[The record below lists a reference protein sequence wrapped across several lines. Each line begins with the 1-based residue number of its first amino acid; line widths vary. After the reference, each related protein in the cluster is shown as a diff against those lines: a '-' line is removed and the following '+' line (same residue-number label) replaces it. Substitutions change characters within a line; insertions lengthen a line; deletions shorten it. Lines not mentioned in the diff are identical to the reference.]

1 MTIYTS
7 TIPDQPI
14 PQINAYT
21 FATSNPNDTKDSHPL
36 LIDAATK
43 RVITFGEWKRDTR
56 RWSTGLASIGFKR
69 GDVLALFSF
78 NQVDYSIAV
87 FGAVALGGITTTV
100 NSSYTAEEVA
110 FQLQDSGA
118 SIIITHPELLKTA
131 IEAAKLSDIPTSSI
145 YLFGGKQ
152 VEGFKP
158 YTSTFPPEDT
168 PENLLAPVQN
178 LNGQPALD
186 STALICYSSGT
197 TGRSKGV
204 ELTHVNIIANCIQL
218 GTKERHINPRDNIT
232 LAVLPMYHIYGIQL
246 HLLSGIHNVVT
257 SVVMEKF
264 TPQDFLKT
272 IQEHRIVSLNLVP
285 PQILMLVKAPFVD
298 QYDLSSIRYII
309 SGAAP
314 CSRELSLALVK
325 KFPHISFRQG
335 YGMSEM
341 SPVSHVGDYANTVHG
356 SIGQV
361 VPNLQVRLVDPDT
374 GKDVVKGERGEIWVR
389 GLNIMKG
396 YRNNVKATKDTID
409 PEGWLHTGDI
419 AVVDADENFY
429 IVDRLKELIKYKG
442 FQVAPAELE
451 ALLLD
456 HPLIADAAVIG
467 VENKEQ
473 ATEVPLA
480 FVVKAPAGQALTEAE
495 IQEYIASN
503 VAAHKKLRG
512 GVRFIDAIP
521 KSAAGKIL
529 RKDLR
534 AIVNAPK
541 SKL

>member
-145 YLFGGKQ
+145 YLFGSMQ

-204 ELTHVNIIANCIQL
+204 ELTHVNIIANCIQI
-218 GTKERHINPRDNIT
+218 GTKERHINPKDNIA

-298 QYDLSSIRYII
+298 QYDLSSIRFII

-341 SPVSHVGDYANTVHG
+341 SPVSHVGDYANSVHG